1 MKIYRKWISEWREN
15 FDEEIKLKMLQQ
27 KIKQQRR
34 SKKEK
39 EIQIWQ
45 EK

>member
-15 FDEEIKLKMLQQ
+15 FDEEIKLKTLQQ